1 MDTYSIITERIIDS
15 LSKGVV
21 PWRKPWNDVI
31 PSNYITEQTYS
42 GINLFLLGLNDFK
55 SPYWLTWKQIQTL
68 GATVKKGE
76 KSSIIVYYSMT
87 EYENAFIF
95 SDGRDNITDNVKIPF
110 LKYYRVWNWEQT
122 DLIPE
127 KKITSDNKRLFTCD
141 TVFDNLPVKPVI
153 ERGDYPCY
161 QPKSDT
167 IFIQD
172 ISFFKSSEDYYSTL
186 YHETTHWTGHESRLN
201 REGLKKSA
209 FGSECYSKEELV
221 AEMGASFLCGL
232 TGIQQKTIDNSVSY
246 IQSWLSVLKNDKTF
260 VISASAQAQKA
271 VDYILGKGGAA

>member
-1 MDTYSIITERIIDS
+1 MDAYSIITERIVDS

-31 PSNYITEQTYS
+31 PSNYITEKTYS

-68 GATVKKGE
+68 GGAVKKGK
-76 KSSIIVYYSMT
+76 KSSVIVYFTMT
-87 EYENAFIF
+87 EYENSFTF
-95 SDGRDNITDNVKIPF
+95 SDGRDNITDNVKIPL

-127 KKITSDNKRLFTCD
+127 KKITTDNKRLITCD
-141 TVFDNLPVKPVI
+141 TVFDNLPVRPVI

-161 QPKSDT
+161 QPISDK

-201 REGLKKSA
+201 RGELKKSA
-209 FGSECYSKEELV
+209 FGSERYSKEELV

-271 VDYILGKGGAA
+271 VDYILSKGGAA